1 MKLYKKLLYTM
12 CMAGSITLTGC
23 DDFLTP
29 DNKSAVNDVEYFT
42 TSAGLQALTYDA
54 YAQLKNIFNSSD
66 VTAYFN
72 SGTDLYQDGRN
83 DISAALHR
91 WSNFTPENGTVKNF
105 YTDCY
110 DGIRSC
116 LAIQYYAAQSTVS
129 EDIKQKNIDEGRF
142 IECLYYYLLVNN
154 FGGVPLVTE
163 YAKQA
168 GEIKEQPRATAEA
181 VYTHIITELTN
192 IIDNNKLVA
201 SSATKGGGEASIEAV
216 KALLAKTYLSA
227 AWDLKKD
234 DYFTK
239 AAAYADE
246 VIAGR
251 KLTTEFAKLWAAD
264 RSGDAD
270 DDFDYE
276 YEDENW
282 DEEEEK
288 K

>member
-1 MKLYKKLLYTM
+1 M
-12 CMAGSITLTGC
+12 
-23 DDFLTP
+23 
-29 DNKSAVNDVEYFT
+29 
-42 TSAGLQALTYDA
+42 
-54 YAQLKNIFNSSD
+54 
-66 VTAYFN
+66 
-72 SGTDLYQDGRN
+72 
-83 DISAALHR
+83 
-91 WSNFTPENGTVKNF
+91 
-105 YTDCY
+105 
-110 DGIRSC
+110 
-116 LAIQYYAAQSTVS
+116 
-129 EDIKQKNIDEGRF
+129 
-142 IECLYYYLLVNN
+142 YYYLLVNN

-192 IIDNNKLVA
+192 IIDNNKLVV

-264 RSGDAD
+264 RSGDD
-270 DDFDYE
+270 NEEFIFDVE
-276 YEDENW
+276 YDAENQHDKNDGNRW
-282 DEEEEK
+282 QSFFSNYYGGSEEGMK
-288 K
+288 MVVHLSYLTCMH